1 MRPLGLELGA
11 QARPISTSHASS
23 TRAHPL
29 SVGRALRKALRDFY
43 DHSWRLVVLNSA
55 LSVFALALLV
65 ATQFLPLTLALVLL
79 AVALGPP
86 AIALMHCAVTV
97 IETDDL
103 ALADFARGL
112 RLHWRRGLALGSLTA
127 AFLVMTAIAFVFYA
141 GETVLGWSLAIL
153 VLYLTGLFGVFQL
166 SLWPLSVTE
175 RELPLRR
182 VLRDAALVSARR
194 PGATVG
200 LGAALLLVNLVGVA
214 AAVLPFLT
222 MTIAYSFLAAAH
234 FVLPRSST
242 REA

>member
-1 MRPLGLELGA
+1 MRPLGLDLGA
-11 QARPISTSHASS
+11 RAGAVSTVEAAS
-23 TRAHPL
+23 TRAHPP
-29 SVGRALRKALRDFY
+29 SVARALRKALRDFY
-43 DHSWRLVVLNSA
+43 DHSWRLAVLNSA
-55 LSVFALALLV
+55 LSVCALAVLM

-86 AIALMHCAVTV
+86 AIALMHCAVTL

-103 ALADFARGL
+103 ELADFARGL
-112 RLHWRRGLALGSLTA
+112 RLHWRRGLALGSLAA

-166 SLWPLSVTE
+166 SLWPLSVVE

-182 VLRDAALVSARR
+182 VLRNAALVAARR

-200 LGAALLLVNLVGVA
+200 LGVALLLVNVVGVA

-234 FVLPRSST
+234 FVLPQSST